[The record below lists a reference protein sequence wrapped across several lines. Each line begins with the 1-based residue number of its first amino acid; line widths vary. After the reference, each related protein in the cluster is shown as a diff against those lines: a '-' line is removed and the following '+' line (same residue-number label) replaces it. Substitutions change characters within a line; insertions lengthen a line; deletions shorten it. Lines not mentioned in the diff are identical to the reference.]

1 MACPFTK
8 HVSTEHFQRQPSIA
22 EAHSWNLDEDLSELP
37 GDALTLTH
45 LNAAIQLL
53 TAPSIENVHEAL
65 MSLIGKYSNRWP
77 GLSKLKTERSALSMY
92 PNYDFLA
99 DIQDNLN
106 QIDES
111 AVSEILVLLGEELI
125 QTSCVG
131 VIERAF
137 KCLGSDLQEFL
148 GSLDG
153 VYDVLKLQ
161 EEDISD
167 TGFVCAGEGELIFT
181 SDRSVLAW
189 LLLGCLKALAR
200 LLFNQEPE
208 IELEPLPGDTLRY
221 RYLLKMDELADGDDA
236 GTTTAAWEVSA
247 GVAPGG
253 VGVRESVS
261 ADAGDLKVSNQFFCD
276 AFPWHF
282 IMDEQLNLVQ
292 MGQAF
297 SRLLRSHAAVA
308 GGGALSASIVFRF
321 KRPRGLQ
328 LNFREIVRRTNTPF
342 MISLRAPP
350 GRPDFFAKGLEIKGQ
365 MVFCPESN
373 SLLFVGS
380 PFLDGL
386 EGLTCNGLFISDIP
400 LHDATREVILVGEQ
414 ARAQDGL
421 RRRMDKLKSSI
432 EEANAAVIKERKKN
446 VSLLQLIFPAEI
458 AERLWLGAQIDAKTY
473 PEVTMLFSDIVGFTS
488 ICSRAT
494 PFMVINM
501 LENLYKHFDE
511 LCGFFDVYKV
521 ETIGDAYCVASGLHR
536 ASMYDAHKV
545 AWMALRM
552 IETCTLYNTHD
563 GQHIKMRIGIHTG
576 TVLAGVVGRKMP
588 RYCLFGHNVT
598 IANKFES
605 GSEACKINISPTT
618 REWLVKNPDYCF
630 QLDAR
635 DAACMPKEF
644 TESHGLTC
652 YFLEG
657 YKHPTLS
664 SECPLKEHIEEA
676 MKQTLLDTNESIT
689 VEVTQ

>member
-1 MACPFTK
+1 MACPFAK
-8 HVSTEHFQRQPSIA
+8 HISSEQFQRQPSIA
-22 EAHSWNLDEDLSELP
+22 EAHNWNLDEDLSEIP

-53 TAPSIENVHEAL
+53 TAPSIDNVHEAL

-77 GLSKLKTERSALSMY
+77 GLSKLKSERSELSIY
-92 PNYDFLA
+92 PHYDYLA
-99 DIQDNLN
+99 DIQDNLT

-125 QTSCVG
+125 QTACVG

-181 SDRSVLAW
+181 SERPVLAW
-189 LLLGCLKALAR
+189 LLLGCLRALAR
-200 LLFNQEPE
+200 LLFGCEPE
-208 IELEPLPGDTLRY
+208 IELEPLPGDTPRY
-221 RYLLKMDELADGDDA
+221 RYLL
-236 GTTTAAWEVSA
+236 
-247 GVAPGG
+247 
-253 VGVRESVS
+253 
-261 ADAGDLKVSNQFFCD
+261 
-276 AFPWHF
+276 
-282 IMDEQLNLVQ
+282 
-292 MGQAF
+292 
-297 SRLLRSHAAVA
+297 RLH
-308 GGGALSASIVFRF
+308 
-321 KRPRGLQ
+321 
-328 LNFREIVRRTNTPF
+328 FREIVRRTNTPF

-373 SLLFVGS
+373 ALLFVGS

-536 ASMYDAHKV
+536 ASIYDAHKV

-576 TVLAGVVGRKMP
+576 TVLAGIVGRKMP

-618 REWLVKNPDYCF
+618 HEWLVKHPDYCF
-630 QLDAR
+630 HLNAR
-635 DAACMPKEF
+635 DASHMPKEF
-644 TESHGLTC
+644 TDSKGLTC
-652 YFLEG
+652 YFLKG
-657 YKHPTLS
+657 YKHPTLTNDR
-664 SECPLKEHIEEA
+664 PLQEHI
-676 MKQTLLDTNESIT
+676 
-689 VEVTQ
+689 

>member
-1 MACPFTK
+1 MTCPFTR
-8 HVSTEHFQRQPSIA
+8 HAPPTGSFQRQPSIA
-22 EAHSWNLDEDLSELP
+22 DAHSWNLDEELSEIP
-37 GDALTLTH
+37 DDALTLSQ

-53 TAPSIENVHEAL
+53 TAPSNEDVYEAL
-65 MSLIGKYSNRWP
+65 MSLIDKYSNRWP
-77 GLSKLKTERSALSMY
+77 GLAKLKTDRNSLSIY
-92 PNYDFLA
+92 PHYDYLA
-99 DIQDNLN
+99 DVQDNLN
-106 QIDES
+106 QIDADAS
-111 AVSEILVLLGEELI
+111 AYDILVLLGEEI
-125 QTSCVG
+125 IHTSCVG
-131 VIERAF
+131 LIERAF
-137 KCLGSDLQEFL
+137 KCLGSNLQEFL

-161 EEDISD
+161 EEDITD

-181 SDRSVLAW
+181 SERPVLAW
-189 LLLGCLKALAR
+189 LLLGCLRALSR
-200 LLFNQEPE
+200 QLFGHEPQ
-208 IELEPLPGDTLRY
+208 IEMEPIDGDVPRY
-221 RYLLKMDELADGDDA
+221 RYLFKIDYLE
-236 GTTTAAWEVSA
+236 EQVSPL
-247 GVAPGG
+247 VPDSKSML
-253 VGVRESVS
+253 RESVS
-261 ADAGDLKVSNQFFCD
+261 SDVHDLKMDNDFFCK

-282 IMDEQLNLVQ
+282 IMDENLNLVQ
-292 MGQAF
+292 VGQGF
-297 SRLLRSHAAVA
+297 SRLFKNYMATS
-308 GGGALSASIVFRF
+308 GLSACTYFRF
-321 KRPRGLQ
+321 KRPRGLS
-328 LNFREIVRRTNTPF
+328 LKFREIVRRTNTPF
-342 MISLRAPP
+342 MIALRAPP

-373 SLLFVGS
+373 SLLFMGS

-432 EEANAAVIKERKKN
+432 EEANVAVTKERKKN
-446 VSLLQLIFPAEI
+446 VNLLQLMFPEEI

-473 PEVTMLFSDIVGFTS
+473 PDVTMLFSDIVGFTS

-501 LENLYKHFDE
+501 LESLYKHFDE

-536 ASMYDAHKV
+536 ASIYDAHKV

-552 IETCTLYNTHD
+552 IETCSLYNTHD
-563 GQHIKMRIGIHTG
+563 GQHIQMRIGLHTG

-605 GSEACKINISPTT
+605 GSEACKVNISPTT
-618 REWLVKNPDYCF
+618 KDWLIKHPGYEF
-630 QLDAR
+630 QLNPR
-635 DAACMPKEF
+635 DPSCMPKEF
-644 TESHGLTC
+644 TESRGLTC

-657 YKHPTLS
+657 YRHPTLS
-664 SECPLKEHIEEA
+664 GEATLQEHIEAA
-676 MKQTLLDTNESIT
+676 MHATNEGAAAT
-689 VEVTQ
+689 AVVEVK

>member
-1 MACPFTK
+1 MACPFARPAPA
-8 HVSTEHFQRQPSIA
+8 EAFQRQPSIA
-22 EAHSWNLDEDLSELP
+22 EGHGWNLDEDLSEIP
-37 GDALTLTH
+37 DDALTLTH

-53 TAPSIENVHEAL
+53 TAPTNEDVYEAL
-65 MSLIGKYSNRWP
+65 MSLIEKYSNRWP
-77 GLSKLKTERSALSMY
+77 GLAKLKTDRNSLSIY
-92 PNYDFLA
+92 PHYDYLA
-99 DIQDNLN
+99 DVQDNLN

-111 AVSEILVLLGEELI
+111 SASRILVLLGEELI
-125 QTSCVG
+125 HTSCVG
-131 VIERAF
+131 LIERAY
-137 KCLGSDLQEFL
+137 KCLGSNLQEFL

-181 SDRSVLAW
+181 SERPVLAW
-189 LLLGCLKALAR
+189 LLLGCLQALSR
-200 LLFNQEPE
+200 MLFNHDPQ
-208 IELEPLPGDTLRY
+208 IEMEPLEGDVPRY
-221 RYLLKMDELADGDDA
+221 RYLFKLDDL
-236 GTTTAAWEVSA
+236 EEPVVPL
-247 GVAPGG
+247 VAERKSSGIL
-253 VGVRESVS
+253 RESVS
-261 ADAGDLKVSNQFFCD
+261 SDAHDLKMDNDFFCR

-282 IMDEQLNLVQ
+282 IMDENLDLVQ
-292 MGQAF
+292 VGQGF
-297 SRLLRSHAAVA
+297 SRLFKNYMATS
-308 GGGALSASIVFRF
+308 GLSAGTYFRF
-321 KRPRGLQ
+321 KRPRGLS
-328 LNFREIVRRTNTPF
+328 LKFREIVRRTNTPF

-373 SLLFVGS
+373 SLLFMGS

-432 EEANAAVIKERKKN
+432 EEANAAVTKERKKN
-446 VSLLQLIFPAEI
+446 VNLLQLMFPAEI

-473 PEVTMLFSDIVGFTS
+473 PDVTMLFSDIVGFTS
-488 ICSRAT
+488 ICSTAT
-494 PFMVINM
+494 PFMVISM
-501 LENLYKHFDE
+501 LESLYKHFDE

-536 ASMYDAHKV
+536 ASIYDAHKV

-552 IETCTLYNTHD
+552 IETCSQFKAHD
-563 GQHIKMRIGIHTG
+563 GQHIRMRIGLHTG

-605 GSEACKINISPTT
+605 GSEACKVNISPTT
-618 REWLVKNPDYCF
+618 KDWLIKHPGYGF
-630 QLDAR
+630 QLNPR
-635 DAACMPKEF
+635 DPSCMPKEF
-644 TESHGLTC
+644 TDSKGLTC

-657 YKHPTLS
+657 YQHPTVENADATLQ
-664 SECPLKEHIEEA
+664 EHIEAA
-676 MKQTLLDTNESIT
+676 MKQTLGDSGEVIVVEEKLDN
-689 VEVTQ
+689 

>member
-1 MACPFTK
+1 MACPFAK
-8 HVSTEHFQRQPSIA
+8 HSSADNFQRHPSIA
-22 EAHSWNLDEDLSELP
+22 EAHNWNLDEDLSELS

-53 TAPSIENVHEAL
+53 TAPSNENVHEAYL
-65 MSLIGKYSNRWP
+65 SLVAKYSSRWP
-77 GLSKLKTERSALSMY
+77 GLSEIKCERESLSVY
-92 PNYDFLA
+92 PHYDYLA
-99 DIQDNLN
+99 DIQDKLGRTHE
-106 QIDES
+106 D
-111 AVSEILVLLGEELI
+111 AVSDILVCLGEELI
-125 QTSCVG
+125 HTGCVG
-131 VIERAF
+131 IIERAF

-181 SDRSVLAW
+181 TERPVLSW
-189 LLLGCLKALAR
+189 LLLGCLKALSR
-200 LLFNQEPE
+200 LLFNQEPFV
-208 IELEPLPGDTLRY
+208 ELQPLHGDTLQY
-221 RYLLKMDELADGDDA
+221 RYLLRTDPLEKPVLRLP
-236 GTTTAAWEVSA
+236 
-247 GVAPGG
+247 VA
-253 VGVRESVS
+253 VDVRDSVS
-261 ADAGDLKVSNQFFCD
+261 SDARDLKISNQFFCD

-297 SRLLRSHAAVA
+297 SRLFKSHVSAGVA
-308 GGGALSASIVFRF
+308 LVASMVFRL

-350 GRPDFFAKGLEIKGQ
+350 GLPDFFAKGLEIKGQ

-373 SLLFVGS
+373 TLLFVGS

-473 PEVTMLFSDIVGFTS
+473 PNVTMLFSDIVGFTS

-536 ASMYDAHKV
+536 ASDYDAHKV

-618 REWLVKNPDYCF
+618 RDWLVKQSDYCF
-630 QLDAR
+630 ELQTR
-635 DAACMPKEF
+635 DISCMPKEF
-644 TESHGLTC
+644 TDSRGQTC
-652 YFLEG
+652 FFLEG
-657 YKHPTLS
+657 YKHPTLPDDRS
-664 SECPLKEHIEEA
+664 LKEHIEEA
-676 MKQTLLDTNESIT
+676 MKQTLLDTNDTTIT
-689 VEVTQ
+689 VDVAQ

>member
-1 MACPFTK
+1 MACPFSR
-8 HVSTEHFQRQPSIA
+8 HPPSEMLHRQHSIA
-22 EAHSWNLDEDLSELP
+22 EGAGWNLDEDLSEIP
-37 GDALTLTH
+37 DDALTLTH

-53 TAPSIENVHEAL
+53 TAPSNEDVYEAL
-65 MSLIGKYSNRWP
+65 MSLIDKHRNRWP
-77 GLSKLKTERSALSMY
+77 ALEKLRTDRNALHIY
-92 PNYDFLA
+92 PHYDYLA
-99 DIQDNLN
+99 DVQDNLN
-106 QIDES
+106 RIDES
-111 AVSEILVLLGEELI
+111 SASEILVLLGNELI
-125 QTSCVG
+125 HTACVG
-131 VIERAF
+131 IIERAF
-137 KCLGSDLQEFL
+137 KCLGSNLQEFL

-181 SDRSVLAW
+181 SERPVLAW
-189 LLLGCLKALAR
+189 LLLGCLQALSR
-200 LLFNQEPE
+200 LLFHYEPP
-208 IELEPLPGDTLRY
+208 IEMEPLDGDVPRY
-221 RYLLKMDELADGDDA
+221 RYLFKLDDFEEQVVPIVADNRVH
-236 GTTTAAWEVSA
+236 GTL
-247 GVAPGG
+247 
-253 VGVRESVS
+253 RESVS
-261 ADAGDLKVSNQFFCD
+261 SDTKDLKMDNDFFCK

-282 IMDEQLNLVQ
+282 IMDENLNLVQ
-292 MGQAF
+292 VGQGF
-297 SRLLRSHAAVA
+297 SRLFKNYMATS
-308 GGGALSASIVFRF
+308 GLSACTYFRF
-321 KRPRGLQ
+321 KRPRGLS
-328 LNFREIVRRTNTPF
+328 LRFREIVRRTNTPF

-432 EEANAAVIKERKKN
+432 EEANAAVTKERKKN
-446 VSLLQLIFPAEI
+446 VNLLQLMFPEDI
-458 AERLWLGAQIDAKTY
+458 AEKLWLGAQIDAKTY
-473 PEVTMLFSDIVGFTS
+473 SDVTMLFSDIVGFTS

-501 LENLYKHFDE
+501 LECLYKHFDE

-536 ASMYDAHKV
+536 ASIYDAHKV

-552 IETCTLYNTHD
+552 IETCSLYNTHD
-563 GQHIKMRIGIHTG
+563 GQHIRMRIGIHTG
-576 TVLAGVVGRKMP
+576 TVLTGVVGRKMP

-605 GSEACKINISPTT
+605 GSEACKINCSPTT
-618 REWLVKNPDYCF
+618 KEWLIKHPGYNF
-630 QLDAR
+630 QLQPR
-635 DAACMPKEF
+635 DPSCMPKEF
-644 TESHGLTC
+644 AEAKGLPC

-657 YKHPTLS
+657 YKHPTVNDDATIQ
-664 SECPLKEHIEEA
+664 EHIEAA
-676 MKQTLLDTNESIT
+676 MKQTLLDGSETII
-689 VEVTQ
+689 VEENK

>member
-1 MACPFTK
+1 MACPFAK
-8 HVSTEHFQRQPSIA
+8 HISSEQFQRQPSIA
-22 EAHSWNLDEDLSELP
+22 EAHNWNLDEDLSEIP

-53 TAPSIENVHEAL
+53 TAPSIDNVHEAL

-77 GLSKLKTERSALSMY
+77 GLSKLKSERSELSIY
-92 PNYDFLA
+92 PHYDYLA
-99 DIQDNLN
+99 DIQDNLT

-125 QTSCVG
+125 QTACVG

-181 SDRSVLAW
+181 SERPVLAW
-189 LLLGCLKALAR
+189 LLLGCLRALAR
-200 LLFNQEPE
+200 LLFGCEPE
-208 IELEPLPGDTLRY
+208 IELEPLPGDTPRY
-221 RYLLKMDELADGDDA
+221 RYLLRVDEPAGRALERRGPADVVSGDA
-236 GTTTAAWEVSA
+236 
-247 GVAPGG
+247 
-253 VGVRESVS
+253 R
-261 ADAGDLKVSNQFFCD
+261 DLKVSNQFFCD

-282 IMDEQLNLVQ
+282 IMDEQLRLVQ
-292 MGQAF
+292 MGSAF
-297 SRLLRSHAAVA
+297 SRLFKGHVGGAA
-308 GGGALSASIVFRF
+308 GGPAGLLCASTVFRF

-328 LNFREIVRRTNTPF
+328 LHFREIVRRTNTPF

-373 SLLFVGS
+373 ALLFVGS

-536 ASMYDAHKV
+536 ASIYDAHKV

-618 REWLVKNPDYCF
+618 REWLVKHPDYGF
-630 QLDAR
+630 QLNAR
-635 DAACMPKEF
+635 DASHMPKEF
-644 TESHGLTC
+644 TDSKGLTC

-664 SECPLKEHIEEA
+664 NDRPLQEHIEEA
-676 MKQTLLDTNESIT
+676 MRQTLQDTAETIT
-689 VEVTQ
+689 LEVAQ

>member
-1 MACPFTK
+1 MACPFAK
-8 HVSTEHFQRQPSIA
+8 HVSSETFQRQPSIA
-22 EAHSWNLDEDLSELP
+22 EAPNWNLDEDLSEQA

-53 TAPSIENVHEAL
+53 TAPSNENVHEAL
-65 MSLIGKYSNRWP
+65 RSLISKYSNRWP
-77 GLSKLKTERSALSMY
+77 ALSKMTCERNSLSSY
-92 PNYDFLA
+92 PHYDYLA
-99 DIQDNLN
+99 DIQDQLN
-106 QIDES
+106 HTYES
-111 AVSEILVLLGEELI
+111 DACEILVYLGEELI
-125 QTSCVG
+125 HTGCVG

-161 EEDISD
+161 EEDVSD

-181 SDRSVLAW
+181 SERPILSW
-189 LLLGCLKALAR
+189 LLLGCLKALSR
-200 LLFNQEPE
+200 LLFGQEPD
-208 IELEPLPGDTLRY
+208 IKLEPLPGDTLRY
-221 RYLLKMDELADGDDA
+221 RYLLQTEDRTVEPPVVPLCKLN
-236 GTTTAAWEVSA
+236 
-247 GVAPGG
+247 AP
-253 VGVRESVS
+253 GVRETVS
-261 ADAGDLKVSNQFFCD
+261 LAASDLKISNLFFCD

-282 IMDEQLNLVQ
+282 IMDEMLNLVQ

-297 SRLLRSHAAVA
+297 SRLFKNHVTSGMVLAA
-308 GGGALSASIVFRF
+308 STVFRF

-536 ASMYDAHKV
+536 ASIYDAHKV

-618 REWLVKNPDYCF
+618 HEWLVKHPDYCF
-630 QLDAR
+630 EFATR
-635 DAACMPKEF
+635 SVSCMPKEF
-644 TESHGLTC
+644 TDSAGLTC

-664 SECPLKEHIEEA
+664 NDRPLKEHIEEA
-676 MKQTLLDTNESIT
+676 MKQTLRDTNETVT
-689 VEVTQ
+689 VEIN